1 MEANLAKWK
10 TGGNNMPKVKLNNM
24 VFDARPDRVD
34 LRDREYRPALRSL
47 PPQYPDRANITRY
60 LQRYKKDRMILDQG
74 QEGACTGFGL
84 AAVVNYLLWRE
95 ARLIMKKKSAPRKVS
110 ERMLYHLAKFYDEW
124 PGEDYE
130 GSSCRGAMKGWHRHG
145 VCAADYWPYRDAQ
158 GKVVFIK
165 PRDKWDAD
173 AAQRPLGGYYRIDKD
188 SIVDMQSAIVE
199 VGAIYVSAQVHDGW
213 FGKLKMIRA
222 LGLPMIQRQRD
233 PSKTGGHAF
242 AIVGY
247 NEVGF
252 IVQNSWGSRWGKEGF
267 AILPYDEWVN
277 HGMDAW
283 VAVMG
288 APVVG
293 TSPHYQIPVSLK
305 ESASAPREFIGL
317 IPTGEK
323 RSPLENRNVPP
334 WSDEEAYRHSI
345 VTGNNG
351 IVLNRDVTSNTAL
364 DYLQK
369 VVYEKP
375 LAWAEDP
382 QKGYQLVLYAHGG
395 VNDEQASIKRIRILA
410 PYFQANEAYPIFF
423 TWKTGFVESLG
434 NIIGDEIRGIEPQ
447 GTWRD
452 IWESVKEAAKEAK
465 DRAIEGACQEL
476 LVKAVWSQMKQNA
489 SAAAHEPR
497 ATLEL
502 TVGYIE
508 QLCAQRTK
516 LRIHLVGHSAGSILL
531 GYFLDLLLQKK
542 IPVATCTLFAPACT
556 VPFALE
562 HYRPATDPTTG
573 ILKQANTVL
582 EILGDERELADT
594 VGPYGKSL
602 LYLVSRA
609 LEDYHK
615 MPLLGMANV
624 WAPQNGDN
632 PFSSEE
638 LRKKVKEW
646 QQFWSGGLQP
656 NELTKPSV
664 SDGQEMIPSAHG
676 SFDNDVDVITRTI
689 ERIIGAPLTVPIESL
704 HGL

>member
-1 MEANLAKWK
+1 
-10 TGGNNMPKVKLNNM
+10 MPKVKLNNI

-47 PPQYPDRANITRY
+47 PRQYPDQANITRY
-60 LQRYKKDRMILDQG
+60 LQQYKKDGLILDQG

-95 ARLIMKKKSAPRKVS
+95 VRLIMKKKRAPKKVS

-145 VCAADYWPYRDAQ
+145 VCAADYWPYRDSR
-158 GKVVFIK
+158 GKVAFIK
-165 PRDKWDAD
+165 PVDKWDAD
-173 AAQRPLGGYYRIDKD
+173 AAQRPLGAYYRIDKD

-213 FGKLKMIRA
+213 FGRLKMIRT
-222 LGLPMIQRQRD
+222 LGLPMIQPQRD

-247 NEVGF
+247 NKVGF

-305 ESASAPREFIGL
+305 ESVSAPREFIGL
-317 IPTGEK
+317 IPTGET
-323 RSPLENRNVPP
+323 RSPLEKRNVPP

-364 DYLQK
+364 DYLEK

-375 LAWAEDP
+375 LAWAQDP
-382 QKGYQLVLYAHGG
+382 KKEYQLVFYAHGG

-410 PYFQANEAYPIFF
+410 PYFQANGTYPIFF

-434 NIIGDEIRGIEPQ
+434 DIIGDKIRGIEPQ

-452 IWESVKEAAKEAK
+452 IWESVKDAAKEAK
-465 DRAIEGACQEL
+465 DRAIEGACQDL

-489 SAAAHEPR
+489 SDAAHERR

-502 TVGYIE
+502 TAGYIE

-542 IPVATCTLFAPACT
+542 IPIATCTLFAPACT

-573 ILKQANTVL
+573 ILKHANTAL
-582 EILGDERELADT
+582 EILSDERELADA

-632 PFSSEE
+632 PFGTEE

-646 QQFWSGGLQP
+646 QQFWSDGPRP

-664 SDGQEMIPSAHG
+664 SDGQEMISSAHG
-676 SFDNDVDVITRTI
+676 SFDNDVEIIARAI
-689 ERIIGAPLTVPIESL
+689 ERIIGAPLIVPIESL
-704 HGL
+704 HGF